1 MTETTA
7 PNGYVILSNKIYFKV
22 DDNGIT
28 LQTVSVGNDGKT
40 TYSDANEG
48 DYPLVSL
55 SDDALTVY
63 VKNTPGQELPNT
75 GGPGTLLYTLSGIA
89 LMLGAALMY
98 GFRMR
103 RRERRLN

>member
-1 MTETTA
+1 MFTSPRRAFTVSSNGVTGTGSGYSVASPETET
-7 PNGYVILSNKIYFKV
+7 I
-22 DDNGIT
+22 
-28 LQTVSVGNDGKT
+28 DGK
-40 TYSDANEG
+40 E
-48 DYPLVSL
+48 V
-55 SDDALTVY
+55 TVY
-63 VKNTPGQELPNT
+63 TVKVQNSTGVELPNT